1 MLSWRKVSRVGA
13 DLMPRL
19 VGVVETRAVQ
29 RRIQV
34 TNRMTALV
42 QTDYCI
48 YTAAV

>member
-1 MLSWRKVSRVGA
+1 MSLVGV
-13 DLMPRL
+13 DRMPRL

-42 QTDYCI
+42 RTDYRTL
-48 YTAAV
+48 YSSN